1 MPRILLL
8 WFFLSS
14 LALAETA
21 DSSEALSPKKAALWA
36 IIPGAGQV
44 YNGKYLKA
52 GLILS
57 AEIAAIWRFQEN
69 SRMYSNY
76 EEHYALP
83 QSRYLDKRN
92 KYAWWIFITY
102 FYGII
107 DAVVD
112 AHLAPF
118 NEIMQEDLESAEKLP
133 ETIENRP

>member
-1 MPRILLL
+1 MARILLL
-8 WFFLSS
+8 WFFFSS

-21 DSSEALSPKKAALWA
+21 DSSVALSPKKAALWA

-52 GLILS
+52 GLILG

-69 SRMYSNY
+69 SRLYSKY
-76 EEHYALP
+76 EE

-133 ETIENRP
+133 QPTENSP